1 MLKKWIISKRVGHYK
16 RVQGVKDSSEM
27 LKNYKEL
34 KVWQRA
40 YQLCLEVYRITK
52 GFPKQEEYGLTSQM
66 RRAAMSIPCNIA
78 EGYGR
83 KTTPEYMRSLYIAYG
98 SICE

>member
-1 MLKKWIISKRVGHYK
+1 
-16 RVQGVKDSSEM
+16 M
-27 LKNYKEL
+27 LKNYKVL
-34 KVWQRA
+34 K
-40 YQLCLEVYRITK
+40 
-52 GFPKQEEYGLTSQM
+52 EEYGLTSQM

-83 KTTPEYMRSLYIAYG
+83 KTTPEYIRYLYIAYG